1 MPGHYGGSSGS
12 SAPAGGH
19 HGNGGGGSSTSQGP
33 AGGASSGGNY
43 GGDSSGGYSDQE
55 RGAAQAPTPVDT
67 HDEWAT
73 IIDAPE
79 VPKPIVE
86 SANEGVSL
94 LINTVSQEITNPDS
108 DFYSGVDHNLAV
120 AAANQ
125 AASDLQQRE
134 FIESGDFEAGIDG
147 HEFAPVTPI
156 ETIHGETDDPDS
168 VSYDP
173 TYDPAKQETA
183 TMEAAF
189 GTGEKAGDYRWNP
202 DTQSFDRRT
211 DYTFK
216 EHWDRAPES
225 IHWSPT
231 LRLLWATGSN
241 LSEGFPSIKAVDDV
255 SSGEGGGEG
264 AVVTPNSISSST
276 MSTSENTTYTS
287 PAATWFAG
295 MKSPNN
301 QTLAGFTPFNLSAAY
316 AAAKANVAQTLST
329 PSPIGWAAVNNTSP
343 FYNFLHT
350 NSLNKGII

>member
-55 RGAAQAPTPVDT
+55 RGAAQAPTHVDT
-67 HDEWAT
+67 YDEWAT
-73 IIDAPE
+73 IIDTPE

-108 DFYSGVDHNLAV
+108 DFYAGVDHNLAV

-134 FIESGDFEAGIDG
+134 FIESGDFEAGIGG

-189 GTGEKAGDYRWNP
+189 GTGPEAGDYRWNA

-211 DYTFK
+211 DFTFK
-216 EHWDRAPES
+216 EHWDNAPES

-264 AVVTPNSISSST
+264 TVVTPNSISSST
-276 MSTSENTTYTS
+276 MSTSENTTYSS

-329 PSPIGWAAVNNTSP
+329 PSPIGWAAVSNTSP

>member
-1 MPGHYGGSSGS
+1 MPGHY
-12 SAPAGGH
+12 
-19 HGNGGGGSSTSQGP
+19 GGGGSSTSQGP
-33 AGGASSGGNY
+33 AGGASAGGNY

-79 VPKPIVE
+79 VKPPT
-86 SANEGVSL
+86 GLSL
-94 LINTVSQEITNPDS
+94 LLDTVSQEITNPDS

-134 FIESGDFEAGIDG
+134 FIESGDFEAGVTG
-147 HEFAPVTPI
+147 NEFAPVTPI

-255 SSGEGGGEG
+255 SGGEGGDGEG
-264 AVVTPNSISSST
+264 TVVTPNSISSST
-276 MSTSENTTYTS
+276 ISTSENAAYMS
-287 PAATWFAG
+287 PVTNWFGA
-295 MKSPNN
+295 MKAPNN
-301 QTLAGFTPFNLSAAY
+301 ETLAGFTPFNLSAAY

-329 PSPIGWAAVNNTSP
+329 PSAIGWTAVSNTSP
-343 FYNFLHT
+343 FYDFLHT

>member
-1 MPGHYGGSSGS
+1 MPGHYGG
-12 SAPAGGH
+12 
-19 HGNGGGGSSTSQGP
+19 GGSSSSQGP
-33 AGGASSGGNY
+33 AGGASAGGNY
-43 GGDSSGGYSDQE
+43 GGDSSGGYTDQE
-55 RGAAQAPTPVDT
+55 RGASQAATKDT
-67 HDEWAT
+67 HDEYRT
-73 IIDAPE
+73 IVDAPE
-79 VPKPIVE
+79 VLPPIE
-86 SANEGVSL
+86 SEKSGVSL
-94 LINTVSQEITNPDS
+94 ILDTVSQEITNPDS

-125 AASDLQQRE
+125 AASDLQQQE
-134 FIESGDFEAGIDG
+134 YMETGDAD
-147 HEFAPVTPI
+147 ALVTDVYDKPRVPI
-156 ETIHGETDDPDS
+156 ETIHGEFDDPDS

-255 SSGEGGGEG
+255 SGGEG
-264 AVVTPNSISSST
+264 SGDGEGTVVTPNSISSST

-287 PAATWFAG
+287 PAANWFAA
-295 MKSPNN
+295 MKAPNN

-329 PSPIGWAAVNNTSP
+329 PSAIGWTAVSNTSP
-343 FYNFLHT
+343 FYDFLHT

>member
-1 MPGHYGGSSGS
+1 MPGHYGG
-12 SAPAGGH
+12 
-19 HGNGGGGSSTSQGP
+19 GGSSSSQGP
-33 AGGASSGGNY
+33 AGGASAGGNY

-79 VPKPIVE
+79 VKPPIE
-86 SANEGVSL
+86 SEKTGVSL

-125 AASDLQQRE
+125 AASDLQQQE
-134 FIESGDFEAGIDG
+134 YMETGDAD
-147 HEFAPVTPI
+147 ALVTDVYDKPRVPI
-156 ETIHGETDDPDS
+156 ETIHGEFDDPDS

-173 TYDPAKQETA
+173 AYDPGKQEAA
-183 TMEAAF
+183 TLKEAF
-189 GTGEKAGDYRWNP
+189 GSGPKAGDYRWNA

-216 EHWDRAPES
+216 EHWDKAPEA

-231 LRLLWATGSN
+231 LRLLWATGAN
-241 LSEGFPSIKAVDDV
+241 LSEGFPSIKGVDDV
-255 SSGEGGGEG
+255 TGGEGGGEG
-264 AVVTPNSISSST
+264 TVVTPNSISSST
-276 MSTSENTTYTS
+276 MSASENTTYTS
-287 PAATWFAG
+287 PAATWFAA
-295 MKSPNN
+295 MKAPNN

-316 AAAKANVAQTLST
+316 AAAKANVAQTLGT
-329 PSPIGWAAVNNTSP
+329 PSPIGWAAVNSNSP

>member
-1 MPGHYGGSSGS
+1 MPGHYGG
-12 SAPAGGH
+12 
-19 HGNGGGGSSTSQGP
+19 GGSSSSQGP
-33 AGGASSGGNY
+33 AGGASAGGNY

-55 RGAAQAPTPVDT
+55 RGASQAATKDT
-67 HDEWAT
+67 YDEYRT
-73 IIDAPE
+73 IVDAPE
-79 VPKPIVE
+79 VPPPIE
-86 SANEGVSL
+86 SEKTGVSL
-94 LINTVSQEITNPDS
+94 LLDTVSQEITNPDS

-134 FIESGDFEAGIDG
+134 FIESGDFEAGIGG

-287 PAATWFAG
+287 PAANWFAA
-295 MKSPNN
+295 MKAPNN

-343 FYNFLHT
+343 FYDFLHT

>member
-55 RGAAQAPTPVDT
+55 RGASQAATKDT
-67 HDEWAT
+67 YDEYRT
-73 IIDAPE
+73 IVDAPE
-79 VPKPIVE
+79 IPPSVE
-86 SANEGVSL
+86 SEKTGVSL
-94 LINTVSQEITNPDS
+94 ILDTVSQEITNPDS

-134 FIESGDFEAGIDG
+134 YMETGDAD
-147 HEFAPVTPI
+147 ALVTDVYDKPRVPI
-156 ETIHGETDDPDS
+156 ETIHGEFDDPDS

-189 GTGEKAGDYRWNP
+189 GTGPEAGDYRWNA

-255 SSGEGGGEG
+255 SGGEG
-264 AVVTPNSISSST
+264 SGDGEGTVVTPNSISSST

-343 FYNFLHT
+343 FYDFLHT

>member
-1 MPGHYGGSSGS
+1 MPGHY
-12 SAPAGGH
+12 
-19 HGNGGGGSSTSQGP
+19 GGGGSSTSQGP
-33 AGGASSGGNY
+33 AGGASAGGNY

-55 RGAAQAPTPVDT
+55 RGASQAATKDT
-67 HDEWAT
+67 YDEYRT
-73 IIDAPE
+73 IVDAPE
-79 VPKPIVE
+79 IPPPVE
-86 SANEGVSL
+86 SEKTGVSL
-94 LINTVSQEITNPDS
+94 LLDTVSQEITNPDS

-134 FIESGDFEAGIDG
+134 FIESGDFEAGIGG

-264 AVVTPNSISSST
+264 TVVTPNSISSST

-329 PSPIGWAAVNNTSP
+329 PSSIGWAAVSNTSP
-343 FYNFLHT
+343 FYDFLHT

>member
-1 MPGHYGGSSGS
+1 MPGHY
-12 SAPAGGH
+12 
-19 HGNGGGGSSTSQGP
+19 GGGGSSTSQGP
-33 AGGASSGGNY
+33 AGGASAGGNY

-55 RGAAQAPTPVDT
+55 RGASQVATRDT
-67 HDEWAT
+67 YDEYAT
-73 IIDAPE
+73 IINAPE
-79 VPKPIVE
+79 VTPPIE
-86 SANEGVSL
+86 SEKTGVSL
-94 LINTVSQEITNPDS
+94 LLDTVSQEITNPDS

-134 FIESGDFEAGIDG
+134 FIESGDFEAGIGG

-202 DTQSFDRRT
+202 ETQSFDRRT

-216 EHWDRAPES
+216 EHWDRAPEA

-264 AVVTPNSISSST
+264 TVVTPNSISSST

-316 AAAKANVAQTLST
+316 AAAKANVAQTLGT
-329 PSPIGWAAVNNTSP
+329 PSSIGWAAVSNTSP
-343 FYNFLHT
+343 FYDFLHT

>member
-1 MPGHYGGSSGS
+1 MPGHY
-12 SAPAGGH
+12 
-19 HGNGGGGSSTSQGP
+19 GGGGSSTSQGP
-33 AGGASSGGNY
+33 AGGASAGGNY

-55 RGAAQAPTPVDT
+55 RGATQAATKDT
-67 HDEWAT
+67 YDEYRT
-73 IIDAPE
+73 IVDAPE
-79 VPKPIVE
+79 IPPPVE
-86 SANEGVSL
+86 SEKTGVSL
-94 LINTVSQEITNPDS
+94 LLDTVSQEITNPDS

-134 FIESGDFEAGIDG
+134 FIESGDFEAGIGG

-255 SSGEGGGEG
+255 SGGEGGGEG
-264 AVVTPNSISSST
+264 TVVTPNSISSST
-276 MSTSENTTYTS
+276 MSASENTTYTS
-287 PAATWFAG
+287 PAATWFAA
-295 MKSPNN
+295 MKAPNN

-316 AAAKANVAQTLST
+316 AAAKANVAQTLGT
-329 PSPIGWAAVNNTSP
+329 PSSIGWAAVSNTSP
-343 FYNFLHT
+343 FYDFLHT